1 MLLRKLSRLCTF
13 LWIVSAAGC
22 AQPPNQE
29 LDMAAARIEV
39 ARASDAALFAAEPL
53 ASAEAALAEARRLA
67 EEEKAY
73 RSAILVAGEAVE
85 HADEATRQSTIKKR
99 IVARKLTRCLGE
111 LEGLISIAGSHG
123 ATPEELAP
131 FELRYQRVRT
141 LGESGDLLAAIAEAE
156 AFKPELLLFEQRF
169 RGHRSP
175 GLASVPS
182 GVLQSM
188 R

>member
-1 MLLRKLSRLCTF
+1 MLRRTSSGLCTF

-22 AQPPNQE
+22 AQPPSQE
-29 LDMAAARIEV
+29 LDMAAARVEV
-39 ARASDAALFAAEPL
+39 ARASEAALFAAELL

-85 HADEATRQSTIKKR
+85 RADEAFRQSTRTKRVVTIKLR
-99 IVARKLTRCLGE
+99 RCLGE
-111 LEGLISIAGSHG
+111 LQGLISIARSRG

-131 FELRYQRVRT
+131 FELRYQGVRT

-169 RGHRSP
+169 RETKSARGP
-175 GLASVPS
+175 
-182 GVLQSM
+182 
-188 R
+188 